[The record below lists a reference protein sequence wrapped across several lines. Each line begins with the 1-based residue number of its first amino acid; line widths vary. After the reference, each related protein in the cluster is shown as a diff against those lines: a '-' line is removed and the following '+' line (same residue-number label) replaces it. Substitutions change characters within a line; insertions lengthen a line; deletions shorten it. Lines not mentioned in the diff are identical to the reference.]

1 MIAAHIAGIPVEETL
16 LSFAPLGLVGIGV
29 ALATARE
36 RIAAL
41 WQRVPH
47 PRRRSRPA

>member
-16 LSFAPLGLVGIGV
+16 LSLAPIGAVGIGI

-36 RIAAL
+36 RIAAC
-41 WQRVPH
+41 WQRLTH
-47 PRRRSRPA
+47 PRRRAA